1 MRDLAAKLFD
11 RSAFMLAVA
20 TLATLVEGWF
30 LPATTD
36 LIYVTATLQVVLSI
50 VVGIRE
56 GARLY
61 S

>member
-1 MRDLAAKLFD
+1 MREYVAKLLD
-11 RSAFMLAVA
+11 RSAFMLAAA

-36 LIYVTATLQVVLSI
+36 LIYITATLQVILSI